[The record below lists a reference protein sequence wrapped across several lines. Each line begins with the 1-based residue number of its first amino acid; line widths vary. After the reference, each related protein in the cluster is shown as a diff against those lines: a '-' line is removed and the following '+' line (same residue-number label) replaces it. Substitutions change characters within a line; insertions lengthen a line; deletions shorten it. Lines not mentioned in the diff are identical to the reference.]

1 VRSEPASEPARRP
14 GRPRSERARQAVLAA
29 TLELAAE
36 EGPASLNMEAIA
48 KRSGVSKETLY
59 RWWRSKSEVILDVL
73 AEYGQQVVPVPDTG
87 TFEGDLRLF
96 LRATADGVNP
106 PVVALLRHL
115 AAAAATDEEQAKEIR
130 DRFLARRRAA
140 LGELTGRAVARREID
155 AAYAD
160 LVLDLVFGTLW
171 YRLIFH
177 IGRLDHAW
185 ADQLADAIGRGSRPG
200 APPEE

>member
-1 VRSEPASEPARRP
+1 VTRAPRLARSL
-14 GRPRSERARQAVLAA
+14 AVSSPIPLLA
-29 TLELAAE
+29 
-36 EGPASLNMEAIA
+36 P
-48 KRSGVSKETLY
+48 
-59 RWWRSKSEVILDVL
+59 
-73 AEYGQQVVPVPDTG
+73 
-87 TFEGDLRLF
+87 
-96 LRATADGVNP
+96 
-106 PVVALLRHL
+106 
-115 AAAAATDEEQAKEIR
+115 IR

-200 APPEE
+200 ASPED

>member
-1 VRSEPASEPARRP
+1 
-14 GRPRSERARQAVLAA
+14 VLAA

-59 RWWRSKSEVILDVL
+59 RWWRSKTEVILDAL
-73 AEYGQQVVPVPDTG
+73 AEYGLQAVPVPDTG

-96 LRATADGVNP
+96 LRATAEGVNA

-115 AAAAATDEEQAKEIR
+115 AAAAATDEEQAYQIR

-140 LGELTGRAVARREID
+140 LGELTGRAVARHEID

-177 IGRLDHAW
+177 IGRLDYAW
-185 ADQLADAIGRGSRPG
+185 ADQLADAIGRGRRPG
-200 APPEE
+200 APPED